1 MDWLKELLKKMGVAD
16 TEVDKI
22 DGEIAKE
29 LPKHFVTKTQYNEV
43 TEARK
48 KAEKDVAERDTQI
61 AELGKVAGASEELK
75 AQITKLTA
83 DNQAAAEK
91 HASELKEL
99 TLTNAIKTALN
110 GKVHDD
116 ALVAGL
122 FDRDKLVVD
131 GDKIVGLDDQLKTLQ
146 ETKGFLFK
154 TDEQESQAGFRVGG
168 GGNPTTPPANVSLR
182 DAIAAHFQK

>member
-43 TEARK
+43 AEARK

-61 AELGKVAGASEELK
+61 SELGKVAGLSEELK

-83 DNQAAAEK
+83 DNQEAAEK
-91 HASELKEL
+91 HASELKDIKI
-99 TLTNAIKTALN
+99 TNGIKSLIA
-110 GKVHDD
+110 GKAHDEE
-116 ALVAGL
+116 LVAGL

-131 GDKIVGLDDQLKTLQ
+131 GDKIVGIDEQFKSMQ
-146 ETKGFLFK
+146 ETKEFLFK
-154 TDEQESQAGFRVGG
+154 SEQQNPPGFHVGAGGAGTGQATNDQLATIFGVAD
-168 GGNPTTPPANVSLR
+168 T
-182 DAIAAHFQK
+182 K